1 MPVVETVRG
10 PVDVARLGTTLMHEH
25 VFVLNEEIRLN
36 HPGDW
41 DEEARVADAAAKL
54 NALRRLGCD
63 TIADPTV
70 IGLGRDIRRVQ
81 RVAAGTDI
89 NIIVATGL
97 YTYDELPFYFRF
109 RGRHSDSGADPMTAM
124 FVADITDGIA
134 GTGVKAAFLKCAIE
148 EPGLTPGVERVLRA
162 VAAAHVATGAPITVH
177 THPGSG
183 SGLEAMRVLSG
194 EGADLSR
201 VVMGHSG
208 DATDLDYLTRL
219 ADAGCLLGMD
229 RFGLDVLLP
238 FEQRVDTVA
247 ELARRG
253 YADRMVLS
261 HDAACYIDWFP
272 QDAIA
277 RFAPAWHY
285 GHLFADVLPALR
297 ERGVTE
303 AQIEIMLVTNPRRY
317 FCGPSASGIT
327 SAAGG

>member
-1 MPVVETVRG
+1 MTHVETVRG
-10 PVDVARLGTTLMHEH
+10 PVDVTRLGTTLMHEH

-36 HPGDW
+36 YPGDW

-54 NALRRLGCD
+54 TALRQRGCA
-63 TIADPTV
+63 TIVDPTV
-70 IGLGRDIRRVQ
+70 VGLGRDIRRIQ
-81 RVAAGTDI
+81 RVAERTDI
-89 NIIVATGL
+89 NIIVAAGL
-97 YTYDELPFYFRF
+97 YTYDDVPFYFRY
-109 RGRHSDSGADPMTAM
+109 RQGRSPARDPMTAM
-124 FVADITDGIA
+124 FVADLTEGIA

-148 EPGLTPGVERVLRA
+148 EQGLTPGVERVLRA
-162 VAAAHVATGAPITVH
+162 VASAHAATGAPITVH

-183 SGLEAMRVLSG
+183 SGLEAMRLLAA
-194 EGADLSR
+194 EGADLNR

-208 DATDLDYLTRL
+208 DSTDLGYLTAL

-229 RFGLDVLLP
+229 RFGLDILLA

-272 QDAIA
+272 QAAMA

-285 GHLFADVLPALR
+285 GHLFDDVLPALL
-297 ERGVTE
+297 ERGVSE
-303 AQIEIMLVTNPRRY
+303 AQVETMLVTNPRRY
-317 FCGPSASGIT
+317 FSGP
-327 SAAGG
+327 AAA

>member
-1 MPVVETVRG
+1 MTQVETVRG
-10 PVDVARLGTTLMHEH
+10 PVDVTRLGTTLMHEH

-36 HPGDW
+36 YPGDW

-54 NALRRLGCD
+54 NELRRRGCD

-70 IGLGRDIRRVQ
+70 IGLGRDIRRIR
-81 RVAAGTDI
+81 RVADRTDI
-89 NIIVATGL
+89 NIIAATGL
-97 YTYDELPFYFRF
+97 YTYDDVPFYFRY
-109 RGRHSDSGADPMTAM
+109 RGLQRTSPASDPMTVM
-124 FVADITDGIA
+124 FIGDITEGIA

-148 EPGLTPGVERVLRA
+148 EQGLTPGVERVLRA
-162 VAAAHVATGAPITVH
+162 VASAHAETGAPITVH
-177 THPGSG
+177 THPGSS
-183 SGLEAMRVLSG
+183 SGLEAMRVLAE

-208 DATDLDYLTRL
+208 DTTDLGYLATL

-229 RFGLDVLLP
+229 RFGIDILLP

-272 QDAIA
+272 QQAIA
-277 RFAPAWHY
+277 GFAPAWHY
-285 GHLFADVLPALR
+285 RHLFDDVLPALL
-297 ERGVTE
+297 ERGVSE
-303 AQIEIMLVTNPRRY
+303 AQVETMLVTNPRRY
-317 FCGPSASGIT
+317 FSGPASA
-327 SAAGG
+327 

>member
-1 MPVVETVRG
+1 MTQVETVRG
-10 PVDVARLGTTLMHEH
+10 PVDVTRLGTTLMHEH

-36 HPGDW
+36 YPGDW

-54 NALRRLGCD
+54 NPLRQRGCD
-63 TIADPTV
+63 TIVDPTV
-70 IGLGRDIRRVQ
+70 IGLGRDIRRIQ
-81 RVAAGTDI
+81 RVAARSDI

-97 YTYDELPFYFRF
+97 YTYDDVPFYFRY
-109 RGRHSDSGADPMTAM
+109 RGQQSSSPDADPMTAM
-124 FVADITDGIA
+124 FVADLTDGIA

-148 EPGLTPGVERVLRA
+148 EKGLTPGVERVLRA
-162 VAAAHVATGAPITVH
+162 VASAHAATGAPITVH

-183 SGLEAMRVLSG
+183 SGLEAMRLLAA
-194 EGADLSR
+194 EGADLNR

-208 DATDLDYLTRL
+208 DSTDLGYLTAL

-229 RFGLDVLLP
+229 RFGLDILLP

-272 QDAIA
+272 QAAIG

-285 GHLFADVLPALR
+285 GHLFDDVLPALL
-297 ERGVTE
+297 ERGVSE
-303 AQIEIMLVTNPRRY
+303 AQVEAMLVANPRR
-317 FCGPSASGIT
+317 FFSGP
-327 SAAGG
+327 GGA

>member
-1 MPVVETVRG
+1 MTQVETVRG
-10 PVDVARLGTTLMHEH
+10 PVDVTRLGTTLMHEH

-36 HPGDW
+36 YPGDW

-54 NALRRLGCD
+54 NTLRQRGCD
-63 TIADPTV
+63 TIVDPTV
-70 IGLGRDIRRVQ
+70 IGLGRDIRRIQ
-81 RVAAGTDI
+81 RVAARSDI

-97 YTYDELPFYFRF
+97 YTYDDVPFYFRY
-109 RGRHSDSGADPMTAM
+109 RGQQSSSPASDPMTAM
-124 FVADITDGIA
+124 FVADLTDGIA
-134 GTGVKAAFLKCAIE
+134 DTGVKTAFLKCAIE
-148 EPGLTPGVERVLRA
+148 EKGLTPGVERVLRA
-162 VAAAHVATGAPITVH
+162 VAGAHAATGAPITVH

-183 SGLEAMRVLSG
+183 SGLEAMRLLAA
-194 EGADLSR
+194 EGTDLNR

-208 DATDLDYLTRL
+208 DSTDLGYLTAL

-229 RFGLDVLLP
+229 RFGLDILLA

-272 QDAIA
+272 QAAID

-285 GHLFADVLPALR
+285 GHLFDDVLPALL
-297 ERGVTE
+297 ERGVSE
-303 AQIEIMLVTNPRRY
+303 AQVEAMLVTNPRR
-317 FCGPSASGIT
+317 FFSGP
-327 SAAGG
+327 GGA